1 MSLRR
6 LPLLAVLLTA
16 FCAAP
21 AVHAQN
27 RATGNDK
34 AKQTVLPVWNKGSGV
49 CSTSPCR
56 RGKSPGTRP
65 IRSE

>member
-34 AKQTVLPVWNKGSGV
+34 AKQTGLADFM
-49 CSTSPCR
+49 
-56 RGKSPGTRP
+56 
-65 IRSE
+65 